1 MRIQNTNS
9 GRGNLFI
16 RFIMCGCSETPGTVV
31 IAVHNKCGGLTL
43 PGAPGLSYR
52 NPFGRLLILSYGT
65 AIGACTSFQAGEP
78 ELHRF
83 AANRKTA
90 SEGNG
95 RSGKIYGAP
104 AWHNMCHLARAII
117 WRCNDEWLVSQ
128 V

>member
-78 ELHRF
+78 ELQKAV
-83 AANRKTA
+83 AAAK
-90 SEGNG
+90 EQKQQPG
-95 RSGKIYGAP
+95 RDT
-104 AWHNMCHLARAII
+104 ARAAKEFL